1 MRGRIQAWNAGSAEG
16 VIQADNGDSISFEFS
31 AVLAYD
37 VAVLAVGRFVS
48 FDLEGRDGST
58 AVNVCLHRLQ
68 PSPEGALRHA
78 ASLRYVGFEQA
89 AEGIRSYKFERTLPG
104 EEMKTVVVTTDIA
117 LFTRH
122 RVLLQEGPGLC
133 LRLLETESAKG
144 RESRFALTENDLI
157 TFLAARVG
165 AIKPLVRRV
174 WRRPRPAASGLF
186 LTPQRKTGRWTA
198 T

>member
-1 MRGRIQAWNAGSAEG
+1 MRGHIQVWNAGSAEG

-37 VAVLAVGRFVS
+37 VACLAVGRWVS
-48 FDLEGRDGST
+48 FDLAGRAGSSV
-58 AVNVCLHRLQ
+58 VNVCLHRLQ
-68 PSPEGALRHA
+68 PSPEGAPRRP
-78 ASLRYVGFEQA
+78 ASLRYVGFEQ
-89 AEGIRSYKFERTLPG
+89 AEGIRSYKFERTPPG
-104 EEMKTVVVTTDIA
+104 EEMKTVVVTTDMA

-157 TFLAARVG
+157 TLAARLG
-165 AIKPLVRRV
+165 AIKPLARRV
-174 WRRPRPAASGLF
+174 WRRPRPATSGLF
-186 LTPQRKTGRWTA
+186 LTPQSETGR
-198 T
+198 